1 MFKMCEQQRKK
12 YGLLAVYGV
21 VFLIL
26 FYLLPPAGDDFFF
39 HTPKT
44 FSDFMA
50 TQKHIYLTENG
61 RILGNACAYFFAE
74 NPILAVLFKTFVVVG
89 IVNLINKVIGNSLNG
104 IWALIMLLCLAI
116 PTGIFA
122 QTYAWSAGFYN
133 YVTPALILLFSF
145 KKCIE
150 VFKEQKQGI
159 KNSIM
164 LFGVGFIG
172 CLFIEYYTTYSLVFG
187 FCVLG
192 MYWLNK
198 KKISVTLLAY
208 NFGTILGTIT
218 MFLSPVYHKISEN
231 EDAYRTMSLSISQ
244 ILNQA
249 RENYEMVSNFTIG
262 RNYIIVIILSIL
274 GLGLMHKTK
283 TTISYLSR
291 LIVVGAP
298 IYYYLSTKLLA
309 INFSISSSILAL
321 CIDLCVGISYFI
333 AMSYA
338 INVGISSIEIKVRCY
353 ILLGSILVLNGP
365 LLIVTPIGARCFY
378 ISYIVLVVL
387 IGQIAKSILG
397 NSAILKQEGIVIWFL
412 LLTGVFVYLFI
423 GFHQYKVYNQKCEFI
438 EKQMEEKKEMIDV
451 PQFEYPDYIHEPE
464 TFKIGYKYY
473 YNEPWDIEWNYIPY
487 KEWCALYNI
496 SD

>member
-262 RNYIIVIILSIL
+262 KNYIIVIILSIL

-353 ILLGSILVLNGP
+353 ILLG
-365 LLIVTPIGARCFY
+365 
-378 ISYIVLVVL
+378 
-387 IGQIAKSILG
+387 SILG